1 MKTLVIDKDFKG
13 LIKNEYGQYLF
24 QGNIE
29 FDGSIEIKLDHRLI
43 VSGGIKAGDG
53 IEAGWGI
60 EAGEGIE
67 AGWGIKAG
75 LTIKCSGSLSF
86 KFRLFAGIAIWKKTE
101 PEEQAIECKEIDG
114 EIGYGILKLLEGR
127 KTK

>member
-43 VSGGIKAGDG
+43 VSGGIKAGD
-53 IEAGWGI
+53 
-60 EAGEGIE
+60 GIE